1 MTSTMLSKQPNLDII
16 EELEIEKD
24 LERLNVMRTKI
35 LGIIAKESI
44 VKIPI
49 FIIDYMKYKEKN
61 AGKEEDIKDY
71 RKNASKEIKILCQT
85 IIENP
90 KNVLMDASGRAIAK
104 TTVTTLTI
112 ATSLHFITALN
123 KSIEIIKAITTNV
136 DESDAL
142 LALENIFKDKFQP
155 FFQKVISYGEDY
167 VKHTVDTVLRDREK
181 VEKVGWKVLNQH
193 IVSST
198 DDLLTTIVYILG
210 ILAIVLLI
218 KYFYNYYLTR
228 KHTKNLKAITATYP
242 KTKLDISNL
251 LRFINKKKSCKKIG
265 KKSCKKSS
273 KKSCKKSG
281 KKSKKIKQNVD

>member
-1 MTSTMLSKQPNLDII
+1 MTSTMLSKQSDLDII
-16 EELEIEKD
+16 AELGIERD
-24 LERLNVMRTKI
+24 LERLNAMRTEI

-44 VKIPI
+44 VNIPI
-49 FIIDYMKYKEKN
+49 VILDYMKYKEKN

-71 RKNASKEIKILCQT
+71 KKNASKEIKALCQT

-104 TTVTTLTI
+104 TTVTTLAI

-136 DESDAL
+136 DESEAL

-167 VKHTVDTVLRDREK
+167 VKNTVDSVLRDREK
-181 VEKVGWKVLNQH
+181 VEKVGWRILNQH

-228 KHTKNLKAITATYP
+228 KYTKSSKTITTMSP

-251 LRFINKKKSCKKIG
+251 LRFINKKKIG
-265 KKSCKKSS
+265 K
-273 KKSCKKSG
+273 KKSG
-281 KKSKKIKQNVD
+281 KKSSKKKSKKIKKNGSK